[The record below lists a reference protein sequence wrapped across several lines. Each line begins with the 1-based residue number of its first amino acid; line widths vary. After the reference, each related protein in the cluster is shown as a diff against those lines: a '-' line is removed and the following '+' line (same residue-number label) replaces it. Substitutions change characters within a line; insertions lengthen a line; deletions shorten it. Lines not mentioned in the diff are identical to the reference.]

1 MKIGNPPD
9 LRLPMAFVYRNHEV
23 INRMSKDV
31 TRVSRS
37 TRQGIGLTNWRYEI
51 TMLSLQ
57 EPGCNLSYCRCIDII
72 YVFGDVPLSAT
83 LVGQQLDRF
92 HQIDDELVTPLWVF
106 QCVASKKAYAALYSR
121 TNRSGLEQETDHL
134 DSFGPS
140 VFHWFAFAIGAFRIR
155 RIFESWAKRGAWGE
169 CFEKSMCFRSLLF
182 EQDITVHRINR
193 FFALILAGTAQPK
206 SCHHSDQRMHHD
218 LVWSWDPRF
227 CWIYAPQK
235 NWCKAHPFV
244 GHRLRFLYIHLL
256 FVVYLHWCMTYVS
269 IPLRLMLQS
278 M

>member
-169 CFEKSMCFRSLLF
+169 FFEKSMCFRSLLF
-182 EQDITVHRINR
+182 EQDITSHQSILRTHSCR
-193 FFALILAGTAQPK
+193 YSSTKKLPSLWSKDAPWPGLILG
-206 SCHHSDQRMHHD
+206 SSILHD
-218 LVWSWDPRF
+218 FAWYMP
-227 CWIYAPQK
+227 PQK
-235 NWCKAHPFV
+235 NDAK
-244 GHRLRFLYIHLL
+244 RIHSSAN
-256 FVVYLHWCMTYVS
+256 T
-269 IPLRLMLQS
+269 
-278 M
+278 